1 MILITVKLGD
11 SLMEENN
18 MKMEE
23 SLFSRT
29 FTKEEALDRKKFN
42 LIENSDVPADSVS
55 IKNAISKAMAQME
68 AELDSYAKSI
78 NK

>member
-1 MILITVKLGD
+1 MDDNEMRTEP
-11 SLMEENN
+11 SF
-18 MKMEE
+18 
-23 SLFSRT
+23 FSRV

-55 IKNAISKAMAQME
+55 IKCAIDKAKAEIE

-78 NK
+78 KK